1 MKDFWIL
8 KVLDVFSFFYRVMGI
23 DYGVMRKVLQLKLLM
38 DQRRAPGVLMNS
50 KHKEGENTFNKSL
63 ITYGLMGVFFAI
75 ILLPPLPL
83 FLKMNVITGMLI
95 FMVTMTMISDFSS
108 ILLDTKD
115 KEILLSKP
123 VKSQTVNAAK
133 ITHILINLLTITF
146 VMAGPSLI
154 LGFFKYGFLFF
165 VIYSF
170 DLLLISGLILFLTSI
185 LYFFMLLTF
194 NGDKLKD
201 IINYFQIILSFMMM
215 IGYQFMGQIF
225 RYIDHNMVLAFK
237 WWMYLLPSAWF
248 AAPFSFILENRV
260 ENYFI
265 YLSLIAVL
273 VPILL
278 MIIYFGVVIKYF
290 EKNLLKLD
298 KVITRKRKTEEKK
311 ALKYEKLI
319 STIIP
324 NNYENIFCRFSQ
336 NMISSE
342 RSIRLRLYPSLGM
355 AAFIP
360 IIMLVINYRG
370 TNLVHETLTNIS
382 QGAYYLFLYFSVF
395 MLSFTSITIN
405 SSENFKGAWIYK
417 ALPIEFPGVILM
429 GALKGFMLKY
439 LIPVYLFVS
448 ILFAIPYGVRLI
460 PHLILIFSNMLLLII
475 LLFKLS
481 PKELPFGKE
490 FHVGQDNRLW
500 LVFGSIAFCGMSA
513 ALHYALKDF
522 DVGLYL
528 YIIAVLLVSAVLWK
542 TSAKITWEKV

>member
-1 MKDFWIL
+1 
-8 KVLDVFSFFYRVMGI
+8 
-23 DYGVMRKVLQLKLLM
+23 
-38 DQRRAPGVLMNS
+38 
-50 KHKEGENTFNKSL
+50 
-63 ITYGLMGVFFAI
+63 MGVFFAI

-290 EKNLLKLD
+290 EKTYLNS
-298 KVITRKRKTEEKK
+298 TR
-311 ALKYEKLI
+311 
-319 STIIP
+319 
-324 NNYENIFCRFSQ
+324 
-336 NMISSE
+336 
-342 RSIRLRLYPSLGM
+342 
-355 AAFIP
+355 
-360 IIMLVINYRG
+360 
-370 TNLVHETLTNIS
+370 
-382 QGAYYLFLYFSVF
+382 
-395 MLSFTSITIN
+395 
-405 SSENFKGAWIYK
+405 
-417 ALPIEFPGVILM
+417 
-429 GALKGFMLKY
+429 
-439 LIPVYLFVS
+439 
-448 ILFAIPYGVRLI
+448 
-460 PHLILIFSNMLLLII
+460 
-475 LLFKLS
+475 
-481 PKELPFGKE
+481 
-490 FHVGQDNRLW
+490 
-500 LVFGSIAFCGMSA
+500 
-513 ALHYALKDF
+513 
-522 DVGLYL
+522 
-528 YIIAVLLVSAVLWK
+528 
-542 TSAKITWEKV
+542 

>member
-1 MKDFWIL
+1 
-8 KVLDVFSFFYRVMGI
+8 
-23 DYGVMRKVLQLKLLM
+23 
-38 DQRRAPGVLMNS
+38 
-50 KHKEGENTFNKSL
+50 
-63 ITYGLMGVFFAI
+63 
-75 ILLPPLPL
+75 
-83 FLKMNVITGMLI
+83 
-95 FMVTMTMISDFSS
+95 
-108 ILLDTKD
+108 
-115 KEILLSKP
+115 
-123 VKSQTVNAAK
+123 
-133 ITHILINLLTITF
+133 
-146 VMAGPSLI
+146 
-154 LGFFKYGFLFF
+154 
-165 VIYSF
+165 
-170 DLLLISGLILFLTSI
+170 
-185 LYFFMLLTF
+185 
-194 NGDKLKD
+194 
-201 IINYFQIILSFMMM
+201 
-215 IGYQFMGQIF
+215 
-225 RYIDHNMVLAFK
+225 
-237 WWMYLLPSAWF
+237 
-248 AAPFSFILENRV
+248 
-260 ENYFI
+260 
-265 YLSLIAVL
+265 
-273 VPILL
+273 
-278 MIIYFGVVIKYF
+278 
-290 EKNLLKLD
+290 
-298 KVITRKRKTEEKK
+298 
-311 ALKYEKLI
+311 
-319 STIIP
+319 
-324 NNYENIFCRFSQ
+324 
-336 NMISSE
+336 
-342 RSIRLRLYPSLGM
+342 M